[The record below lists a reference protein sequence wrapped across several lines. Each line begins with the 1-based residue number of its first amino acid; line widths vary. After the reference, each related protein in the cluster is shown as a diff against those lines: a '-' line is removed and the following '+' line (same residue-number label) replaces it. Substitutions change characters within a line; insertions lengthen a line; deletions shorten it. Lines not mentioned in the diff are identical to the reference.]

1 MSRSCRSQNSTSRS
15 VLHPQVSRRVA
26 VYPQGLARAASY
38 PQGLAR
44 AASYPQGAVFTLKA
58 ACPGE
63 QCGRG
68 GESAWIAQH
77 DPTGGS

>member
-1 MSRSCRSQNSTSRS
+1 MSRNCRSQNSTSRS
-15 VLHPQVSRRVA
+15 VLHPQAPRRVA
-26 VYPQGLARAASY
+26 VY

>member
-1 MSRSCRSQNSTSRS
+1 MLRSCRSQNSTSRS

-38 PQGLAR
+38 PQG
-44 AASYPQGAVFTLKA
+44 AVFTLKA
-58 ACPGE
+58 ACSGE

-68 GESAWIAQH
+68 GEFTWIAQH